1 MADPRFTRSRHL
13 WKIRDG
19 EITLGA
25 ETFVLGVLD
34 ISPRSV
40 PERPDPDAALERAQ
54 ALLDA
59 GAAMVDVTALPGPSR
74 SVRLSADDELR
85 RLVPTVRKLHAHL
98 QAPFSVA
105 TYNAETAARVIEL
118 GASVINDPTGLALDP
133 DMPRTVGDADVG
145 LILAHAFGGPETWSK
160 GRPLARLFEMIR
172 SDLDSAV
179 ARARRGGVIE
189 RRRIVVD
196 PGLGLGKK
204 GPQNWQV
211 LERLSELAPLGQP
224 VMISATGKPFLTE
237 TVKASEME
245 YTIGEAIAVA
255 WAVRGGAHVIRTEH
269 VAEMRAA
276 AATADRA
283 LEALDLRS

>member
-1 MADPRFTRSRHL
+1 MAERRFTRTRHL

-25 ETFVLGVLD
+25 DTLILGVLD
-34 ISPRSV
+34 LSPSASSGK
-40 PERPDPDAALERAQ
+40 PDPDASLRRALELVDQ
-54 ALLDA
+54 
-59 GAAMVDVTALPGPSR
+59 GAAMIDVSALPGASR
-74 SVRLSADDELR
+74 SVRMPADEELR

-98 QAPFSVA
+98 DVPFSVA

-118 GASVINDPTGLALDP
+118 GVSVINDPTGLALDP
-133 DMPRTVGDADVG
+133 EMPRTVGDSDVG

-189 RRRIVVD
+189 RRKIVVD

-211 LERLSELAPLGQP
+211 LERLSELKPLGQP
-224 VMISATGKPFLTE
+224 IMVSASGKPFLTD
-237 TVKASEME
+237 TVRASEME

-255 WAVRGGAHVIRTEH
+255 WAVRGGAHIIRTEH

-276 AATADRA
+276 VLTADRA
-283 LEALDLRS
+283 LEAMEERG